1 MGETETKINQC
12 GNKQAGSHKTI
23 YITSICQ
30 KSIRKFTHRIRKEQH
45 RTDYSEFRFRKD
57 SLVYNWFL
65 YYIQA
70 QPADIIHTVSESC
83 RKKGRPLQIFQ
94 PTLAG

>member
-57 SLVYNWFL
+57 SLVYNRFL
-65 YYIQA
+65 YYIQTKA
-70 QPADIIHTVSESC
+70 TYIIFSRAVSFYANIRVIMPGGLFESV
-83 RKKGRPLQIFQ
+83 
-94 PTLAG
+94 

>member
-45 RTDYSEFRFRKD
+45 RTEHVEQQVQKRRS
-57 SLVYNWFL
+57 
-65 YYIQA
+65 
-70 QPADIIHTVSESC
+70 VSEKIPSSTIGFFTTFKLN
-83 RKKGRPLQIFQ
+83 RQ
-94 PTLAG
+94 T

>member
-57 SLVYNWFL
+57 SLVYNRFL
-65 YYIQA
+65 YYI
-70 QPADIIHTVSESC
+70 ADISPDAC
-83 RKKGRPLQIFQ
+83 RMK
-94 PTLAG
+94 T

>member
-45 RTDYSEFRFRKD
+45 RTDYPS
-57 SLVYNWFL
+57 S
-65 YYIQA
+65 
-70 QPADIIHTVSESC
+70 VSEKIPSSTIGFFTTFKLN
-83 RKKGRPLQIFQ
+83 RQ
-94 PTLAG
+94 T

>member
-57 SLVYNWFL
+57 SLVYN
-65 YYIQA
+65 
-70 QPADIIHTVSESC
+70 TVSLLHSSSTGRHNTYRT
-83 RKKGRPLQIFQ
+83 RKLPKER
-94 PTLAG
+94 